1 MSKTDIVRKTI
12 DLQVLQFTVVS
23 GGEAQ
28 GTIRK
33 IGDTYAVAWLA
44 EDTFGTKTLVAGKTG
59 TAITKC
65 SEGKLPKVTG
75 SGTAFVVGD
84 TIWFNETNLN
94 VSPTQGSGYTKK
106 LGYATQAAAAAATGV
121 WADYDFRYHSIST

>member
-1 MSKTDIVRKTI
+1 MAKLDIVRKLV
-12 DLQVLQFTVVS
+12 DLQVLEFTVAS
-23 GGEAQ
+23 GGEDQ

-33 IGDTYAVAWLA
+33 IQDTHGVCWNA

-59 TAITKC
+59 TAIVKC

-106 LGYATQAAAAAATGV
+106 VGYATQAASTSATGV
-121 WADYDFRYHSIST
+121 WADYDFRYFGT